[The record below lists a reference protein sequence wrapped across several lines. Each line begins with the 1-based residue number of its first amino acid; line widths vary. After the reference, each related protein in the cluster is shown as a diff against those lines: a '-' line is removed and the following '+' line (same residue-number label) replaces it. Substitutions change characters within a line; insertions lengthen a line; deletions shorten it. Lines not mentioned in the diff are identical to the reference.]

1 MAKKSRRA
9 RKQRKPPRLSDA
21 QLVVPEVTEQSRA
34 QKSVSRSKTNL
45 EEEYRYV
52 VSDLKRIAIIAAI
65 MLAVMVILAVVA
77 V

>member
-9 RKQRKPPRLSDA
+9 RKQRRPTRLSDA
-21 QLVVPEVTEQSRA
+21 QMFVPEVAEKSGA
-34 QKSVSRSKTNL
+34 KLSVSKGKDGL
-45 EEEYRYV
+45 EGEYRYV

-65 MLAVMVILAVVA
+65 MLTVMIILAVVT